1 MKRSKEVKTAV
12 LALGTI
18 LLFIFGYSFL
28 KGTNILDKDNTFFVT
43 YDNVEGLAKASP
55 VTINGLLV
63 GKVKDITFLNN
74 QGKLLVSFSVTES
87 DFEFSKNSLVRIYS
101 SGLLGGK
108 SLGLYPEY
116 DPENRAVSGDTLV
129 GSVEDDMLVA
139 VTKAL
144 GPLEDKVNN
153 TLVTLDV
160 LLHSITDILDPK
172 TRANLQNSITNLN
185 TTMESLNDASSSL
198 NGLLKENKG
207 SLNNTF
213 ANLEN
218 MTTNFNSL
226 SDSLSKLETGKLFSE
241 LQNVVTRFD
250 TISSAL
256 ENGEG
261 SMGKLLTDEQLYEN
275 LKGASK
281 QLEELLE
288 DVKLNP
294 KRYLHISVFGKNN
307 KPYEKPDN
315 TEQ

>member
-172 TRANLQNSITNLN
+172 N
-185 TTMESLNDASSSL
+185 TSQSP
-198 NGLLKENKG
+198 K
-207 SLNNTF
+207 
-213 ANLEN
+213 
-218 MTTNFNSL
+218 
-226 SDSLSKLETGKLFSE
+226 
-241 LQNVVTRFD
+241 FD
-250 TISSAL
+250 C
-256 ENGEG
+256 
-261 SMGKLLTDEQLYEN
+261 
-275 LKGASK
+275 
-281 QLEELLE
+281 
-288 DVKLNP
+288 
-294 KRYLHISVFGKNN
+294 
-307 KPYEKPDN
+307 
-315 TEQ
+315 

>member
-28 KGTNILDKDNTFFVT
+28 KGTNILDKDSTFFVT

-172 TRANLQNSITNLN
+172 TRANLQNSIANLN

-250 TISSAL
+250 TITSAL
-256 ENGEG
+256 EKGEG

-281 QLEELLE
+281 QLDELLE

>member
-74 QGKLLVSFSVTES
+74 QGKLLVSFSITES

-172 TRANLQNSITNLN
+172 TRANLQNSIANLN

-250 TISSAL
+250 TITSAL

>member
-172 TRANLQNSITNLN
+172 TRANLQNSIANLN

>member
-28 KGTNILDKDNTFFVT
+28 KGTNILDKDSTFFVT

-74 QGKLLVSFSVTES
+74 QGKLLVSFSITES

-172 TRANLQNSITNLN
+172 TRANLQKSIANLH
-185 TTMESLNDASSSL
+185 TTMESLNGASSSL
-198 NGLLKENKG
+198 NGLLKENKT

-250 TISSAL
+250 TITSAL
-256 ENGEG
+256 EKGEG

-281 QLEELLE
+281 QLDELLE

>member
-87 DFEFSKNSLVRIYS
+87 DFEFSKNSLVRIYR

-172 TRANLQNSITNLN
+172 TRANLQNSIANLN

-250 TISSAL
+250 TITSAL

>member
-28 KGTNILDKDNTFFVT
+28 KGTNILDKDSTFFVT

-63 GKVKDITFLNN
+63 GKVKDITFLNK

-116 DPENRAVSGDTLV
+116 DPENKAVSGDTLV
-129 GSVEDDMLVA
+129 GGVEDDMLVA

-153 TLVTLDV
+153 TLVTLDD

-172 TRANLQNSITNLN
+172 TRANLQKSIANLN
-185 TTMESLNDASSSL
+185 TTMESLNGASSSL

-218 MTTNFNSL
+218 MTTNFNNL

-250 TISSAL
+250 TITSAL
-256 ENGEG
+256 EKGKG
-261 SMGKLLTDEQLYEN
+261 SMGKLLTDEQLYKN

-281 QLEELLE
+281 QLDELLE

-307 KPYEKPDN
+307 KPYLKPDN

>member
-241 LQNVVTRFD
+241 FQNLVSRFD
-250 TISSAL
+250 TIASAL

-281 QLEELLE
+281 QLDELLE

-294 KRYLHISVFGKNN
+294 KRYIHISVFGKNN
-307 KPYEKPDN
+307 KEYTKPDN
-315 TEQ
+315 PEQ

>member
-172 TRANLQNSITNLN
+172 TRANLQNSIANLN

-250 TISSAL
+250 TITSAL

>member
-1 MKRSKEVKTAV
+1 LKRSKEVKTAV

-250 TISSAL
+250 TITSAL

>member
-1 MKRSKEVKTAV
+1 MRRSKEVKTAV
-12 LALGTI
+12 LAIGTI

-28 KGTNILDKDNTFFVT
+28 KGTNILDKDRTFFVT
-43 YDNVEGLAKASP
+43 YDNVEGLANSSP

-63 GKVKDITFLNN
+63 GKVKNIAFLNN
-74 QGKLLVSFSVTES
+74 KGKLLVSFSIKEP

-116 DPENRAVSGDTLV
+116 DPENMAVSGDTLV
-129 GSVEDDMLVA
+129 GSIEDDMLVA

-153 TLVTLDV
+153 TLATLDV
-160 LLHSITDILDPK
+160 LLNSITDLLDPK
-172 TRANLQNSITNLN
+172 TRANLQQAIANLN
-185 TTMESLNDASSSL
+185 TTMESLNGASNSL
-198 NGLLKENKG
+198 NGLLKENTGK
-207 SLNNTF
+207 LNNTF
-213 ANLEN
+213 TNLDE
-218 MTTNFNSL
+218 MASNFNSL

-241 LQNVVTRFD
+241 FQSVVTRFD
-250 TISSAL
+250 TIASAL

-261 SMGKLLTDEQLYEN
+261 SMGKLLKDEQLYEN

-281 QLEELLE
+281 QLDELLE

-294 KRYLHISVFGKNN
+294 KRYIHISVFGKNN
-307 KPYEKPDN
+307 KQYTKPDN
-315 TEQ
+315 PEQ

>member
-12 LALGTI
+12 LAIGTI

-28 KGTNILDKDNTFFVT
+28 KGNNLLDKHRTFFVT
-43 YDNVEGLAKASP
+43 YDNVEGLAAASP

-63 GKVKDITFLNN
+63 GKVTDIDFLNN
-74 QGKLLVSFSVTES
+74 KGKLLVSFTIKEP
-87 DFEFSKNSLVRIYS
+87 DFKFSKNSLVRIYS

-116 DPENRAVSGDTLV
+116 DLENMAVSGDTLV

-153 TLVTLDV
+153 TLTTLDI
-160 LLHSITDILDPK
+160 LLNSVTDLLDPK
-172 TRANLQNSITNLN
+172 TRANLQEAIANLN
-185 TTMESLNDASSSL
+185 TTMESLNGASSSL
-198 NGLLKENKG
+198 DGLLKD
-207 SLNNTF
+207 NTGKLDRTF
-213 ANLEN
+213 TNLDE
-218 MTTNFNSL
+218 MSANFNSL
-226 SDSLSKLETGKLFSE
+226 SDSLSKLETGKLFSDF
-241 LQNVVTRFD
+241 QNLVSRFD
-250 TISSAL
+250 TIASAL
-256 ENGEG
+256 ENGQG

-281 QLEELLE
+281 QLDELLE

-294 KRYLHISVFGKNN
+294 KRYIHISVFGKNN
-307 KPYEKPDN
+307 KEYIKPDN

>member
-28 KGTNILDKDNTFFVT
+28 KGTNILDKDSTFFVT

-74 QGKLLVSFSVTES
+74 QGKLLVSFSITES

-129 GSVEDDMLVA
+129 GNVEDDMLVA

-172 TRANLQNSITNLN
+172 TRANLQKSIANLH
-185 TTMESLNDASSSL
+185 TTMESLNGASSSL
-198 NGLLKENKG
+198 NGLLKENKT

-250 TISSAL
+250 TITSAL
-256 ENGEG
+256 EKGEG

-281 QLEELLE
+281 QLDELLE

>member
-1 MKRSKEVKTAV
+1 MKRSKEVKTAI

-28 KGTNILDKDNTFFVT
+28 KGTNILDKDSTFFVT

-74 QGKLLVSFSVTES
+74 QGKLLVSFSITES

-172 TRANLQNSITNLN
+172 TRANLQKSIANLH
-185 TTMESLNDASSSL
+185 TTMESLNGASSSL
-198 NGLLKENKG
+198 NGLLKENKT

-250 TISSAL
+250 TITSAL
-256 ENGEG
+256 EKGEG

-281 QLEELLE
+281 QLDELLE

>member
-1 MKRSKEVKTAV
+1 LKRSKEVKTAV

-172 TRANLQNSITNLN
+172 TRANLQNSIANLN

-250 TISSAL
+250 TITSAL

>member
-74 QGKLLVSFSVTES
+74 QGKLLVSFSITES

-172 TRANLQNSITNLN
+172 TRANLQNSIANLN

>member
-172 TRANLQNSITNLN
+172 TRANLQKSIANLN

-256 ENGEG
+256 QNGEG